1 MRTLSL
7 LLISMF
13 LVTGCGAGG
22 GSEGG
27 TTSGSGNTVS
37 DGGSNNGGSNND
49 GTNGGFE
56 GGNDGASDGSS
67 NDGSTP
73 VPPPPPPPSD
83 DFADQM
89 LYAVNTARAQ
99 ARDCGGQ
106 MMPAVDPLTWDY
118 SLEQAAYVHSSDQA
132 NGGFMSHTGSDGSQP
147 SDRVSAQ
154 GYNWASVGENV
165 AAGQKDIDAV
175 MTAWLNSAGHCKN
188 IMSANYTQMG
198 SASVSNSD
206 TRYGIYWT
214 QVFARPR

>member
-7 LLISMF
+7 LIISMF
-13 LVTGCGAGG
+13 LVTGCGGSGG
-22 GSEGG
+22 GSEGSS
-27 TTSGSGNTVS
+27 TSGSETIIS
-37 DGGSNNGGSNND
+37 DGGSPNSGSQD
-49 GTNGGFE
+49 
-56 GGNDGASDGSS
+56 DGSFGDVGGEDGS
-67 NDGSTP
+67 DNGDNGSTP
-73 VPPPPPPPSD
+73 TPPPPPPPSNE
-83 DFADQM
+83 FADQM
-89 LYAVNTARAQ
+89 LYAVNLARSE
-99 ARDCGGQ
+99 ARSCGGE

-118 SLEQAAYVHSSDQA
+118 SLEQAAYVHTSDMA

-147 SDRVSAQ
+147 SERVSAT
-154 GYNWASVGENV
+154 GYDWRTTGENV

-198 SASVSNSD
+198 AASVSNPD